1 MTGIGLGKPNVPIP
15 KIILTLLLRHVQSEA
30 GNGSVHLT
38 HYPEVGRLLS
48 QSYRYER
55 NLRPFNTVS
64 TTGRPLSAYGC
75 THLDIAEHRQRPLD

>member
-38 HYPEVGRLLS
+38 HYREVGRLLS
-48 QSYRYER
+48 QSYR
-55 NLRPFNTVS
+55 
-64 TTGRPLSAYGC
+64 
-75 THLDIAEHRQRPLD
+75 